1 MYLNLLIFVFE
12 YLQKSRVKNL
22 VVFKL
27 IYFFAKYKHKK
38 TNMKSLLFLMITA
51 LMFAGCSKDE
61 DKDEFYEKQITAN
74 ELESGTGTYVMNKG
88 SYTYYLVFKNGGL
101 GYYTYKG
108 DKFTSIHFVDYSI
121 NKNNLN
127 LVKHPYMEEV
137 LGGEKEYYTLYISF
151 VHWGHEKTTDNGTGG
166 EQLLIRGD
174 NYPYEFATGYYDKSS
189 ISLK

>member
-1 MYLNLLIFVFE
+1 
-12 YLQKSRVKNL
+12 
-22 VVFKL
+22 
-27 IYFFAKYKHKK
+27 
-38 TNMKSLLFLMITA
+38 MKSLLFLMITA

-151 VHWGHEKTTDNGTGG
+151 VHWGHEKTTDNGPGG

-174 NYPYEFATGYYDKSS
+174 NYPYEFAIGYYNKSS

>member
-1 MYLNLLIFVFE
+1 ML
-12 YLQKSRVKNL
+12 
-22 VVFKL
+22 VFKL
-27 IYFFAKYKHKK
+27 ICSFVNYKHTK

-61 DKDEFYEKQITAN
+61 EKDEFYEKQITAN

-88 SYTYYLVFKNGGL
+88 SYTYYLVFENGKL

-108 DKFTSIHFVDYSI
+108 GKFTSIHSVDYSI
-121 NKNNLN
+121 NKNDLN

>member
-1 MYLNLLIFVFE
+1 MSLLIFVFE
-12 YLQKSRVKNL
+12 YLQKSSVKNL

-27 IYFFAKYKHKK
+27 VCSFARYKHKK

-61 DKDEFYEKQITAN
+61 DNDEFYEKQITAN
-74 ELESGTGTYVMNKG
+74 ELEFGTGTYVMNKG

-108 DKFTSIHFVDYSI
+108 GKFTSIHFVDYSI
-121 NKNNLN
+121 NKNDLN
-127 LVKHPYMEEV
+127 LVKHPYMEEI